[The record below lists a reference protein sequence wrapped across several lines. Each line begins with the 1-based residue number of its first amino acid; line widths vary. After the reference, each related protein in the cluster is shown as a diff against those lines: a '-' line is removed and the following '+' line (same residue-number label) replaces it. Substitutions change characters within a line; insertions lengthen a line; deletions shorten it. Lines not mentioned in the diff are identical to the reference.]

1 MLVFIDES
9 GDPGMPPGGSCSAFF
24 TVTLIAFEDH
34 DEAAA
39 VEQRLALLKREL
51 RLPDRFEFHF
61 SKLRTDW
68 REAFLR
74 AVAPYE
80 WFYFSVVIN
89 KAKLTGRG
97 FQFPDPFYKYTCGL
111 VFQNAKPYLNDSIV
125 VIDGSGGREFRNQL
139 NTYLRKRVNEAGDG
153 PKFIRKVKVQDS
165 DRNLLLQLADMVCGA
180 VARGYTQPQENNRY
194 RRLISHR
201 EMLVQF
207 WPK

>member
-9 GDPGMPPGGSCSAFF
+9 GDPGMPAGGSCSKYF
-24 TVTLIAFEDH
+24 TVTLVAFEDH
-34 DEAAA
+34 EEAAA
-39 VEQRLALLKREL
+39 VEQRITLLKREL
-51 RLPDRFEFHF
+51 RLPDHFEFHF
-61 SKLRTDW
+61 SKLKADW

-74 AVAPYE
+74 AAAPYE

-89 KAKLTGRG
+89 KARLTGKG

-125 VIDGSGGREFRNQL
+125 VIDGSGGRKFRNQL
-139 NTYLRKRVNEAGDG
+139 NTYLRQRINVAGDG

-194 RRLISHR
+194 RRLVSHR